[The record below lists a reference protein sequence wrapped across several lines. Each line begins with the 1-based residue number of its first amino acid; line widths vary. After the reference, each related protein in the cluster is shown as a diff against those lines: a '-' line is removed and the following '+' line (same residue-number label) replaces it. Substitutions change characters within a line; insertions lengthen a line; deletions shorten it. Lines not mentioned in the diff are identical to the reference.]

1 MTKLRDKRL
10 FLLDMDGTIYIGD
23 RLFDGVPEFLR
34 HVRAMGGRY
43 LFLTNNSSRGVEG
56 YMEKLRR
63 MGIETTRDDY
73 LTSVDATV
81 RYLRE
86 TLPGKTCYVFGTD
99 SFLAQLDGAGIPVTR
114 DREQAEVLLCGFD
127 TELTFQKLEDA
138 CILLNRGVPFV
149 ATNPD
154 WVCPTWYGSVPDCG
168 SVCHRHR
175 PGAYGHRQ
183 AQAPDGSAGYG
194 AHGLLP
200 GADGA
205 AGGPAVHRRCLR
217 RQRRHRHRV
226 RPVRRGHH
234 GGHRHLSD
242 PPHLGVSRHRYP
254 VPETGG
260 DCMKLNY
267 KRTIFVGFAFF
278 LICSFWQAYDNTIPL
293 ILTNKFGMSQAW
305 SGVIMALDNVLALFM
320 LPLFGAI
327 SDKHRGKRGRRTP
340 FIVVGTLIAAVMLIA
355 LSFVDNAQLRHLSD
369 VSAIDDP
376 AALEQIYDR
385 QANETLLTPS
395 GDKFV
400 LSQKFTQEEFIR
412 IRSQVEQDGK
422 TVTNPDYTNYVV
434 PARQACAWD
443 ATAKS
448 PATLVFFIVLLLIV
462 LVSMAVF
469 RSPAVALMPDVTL
482 KPLRSKANAVI
493 NLMGSAGGILVLALG
508 MVFATSAVRNSL
520 MSYTGYFAVIAAIM
534 LSALVIFMLTVRE
547 KEWAY
552 EMQQQAVALGIEEE
566 TQEQEEAAGGR
577 KLSVDEVK
585 SLIFLL
591 LSIVLWFF
599 GYNAVTSKYSVYA
612 SNILHKDYNLT
623 LIIAQAAAIVSYLP
637 VGFIASKAGR
647 KKTILAGV
655 VMLTAAFTVA
665 AFLNAESPTM
675 LMNAMFAL
683 AGIAWA
689 TINVNS
695 FPMVVEMCSGGD
707 VGKYTGFYYTASMAA
722 QVATPMLSGLL
733 MDRFGMHVL
742 FPYAAVFTTLAFV
755 TMLFVRHGDS
765 KPQAKIG
772 LEALDEMED

>member
-138 CILLNRGVPFV
+138 CILLNRGRLGLPHLVRLR
-149 ATNPD
+149 ARLRQRLPD
-154 WVCPTWYGSVPDCG
+154 AH
-168 SVCHRHR
+168 HRHR

-183 AQAPDGSAGYG
+183 AQAPDGPAGHG

-355 LSFVDNAQLRHLSD
+355 LSFVDSAQLRHLSD

-566 TQEQEEAAGGR
+566 TQEQEESAGGR

-655 VMLTAAFTVA
+655 VMLTTAFTVA